1 MASRDA
7 VSFHLMAI
15 RRRTTVVLSLS
26 ILVLIALAGTLVSIF
41 VDPDRYRPQV
51 ISYLEA
57 KTGKKIEIGHLGVT
71 WLPLSLRLDDFV
83 SRNPQPFPPG
93 YFVKSKH
100 IDAAIDAGSLLHRE
114 FVIKSLVLQEPV
126 INAVSDPDGLWNFE
140 NPPSKTSGKRAPIFA
155 LGVIPRVEIIGGK
168 VLGSS
173 LIEPNDLPGPIVF
186 EASNISALLRQ
197 VDFNAFTSLSSQT
210 SSAPVASGE
219 MRADSLRFGSIQVT
233 NLRSKL
239 SLLTKQVSLTDVS
252 VEAARGRATGEL
264 FFDLSGNKAHF
275 NATISLTGLDVAH
288 LLTAFPDGRGKMTGI
303 MEGRVNL
310 TGAIEHNTT
319 PLQGIRGTGKLT
331 VRDGELPSLAAN
343 DNLKK
348 MTRFRDEKNAIRD
361 PSAFSSFSSD
371 ISLADQRISSRQI
384 DIAFYGVDIQCAGI
398 LGLSQGGVLD
408 YQGVAKVMKKQGFL
422 TDTFAKLLHDAK
434 EENGRLIFPIRVK
447 GTMENPKISTN

>member
-1 MASRDA
+1 
-7 VSFHLMAI
+7 MAI
-15 RRRTTVVLSLS
+15 RRRTVVVSLLS
-26 ILVLIALAGTLVSIF
+26 ILVFVAIAGVLVSIF

-83 SRNPQPFPPG
+83 SRNPEPFPSG
-93 YFVKSKH
+93 YFVKSKRVY
-100 IDAAIDAGSLLHRE
+100 AAIDAGSLLHRE
-114 FVIKSLVLQEPV
+114 LLIKSLVLHEPI
-126 INAVSDPDGLWNFE
+126 INAVNDPDGLWNFE
-140 NPPSKTSGKRAPIFA
+140 NPPSKTSSKRPPIFA
-155 LGVIPRVEIIGGK
+155 LGVIPRVEIIAGT

-173 LIEPNDLPGPIVF
+173 LIEPHDLPGPIVF
-186 EASNISALLRQ
+186 EAHNVDATLSQ
-197 VDFNAFTSLSSQT
+197 VDFNAFTSLSSRP
-210 SSAPVASGE
+210 SSAPVANGE
-219 MRADSLRFGSIQVT
+219 MTADSLRLGSIEVT
-233 NLRSKL
+233 KVRSKL

-252 VEAARGRATGEL
+252 VEAARGRATGQL
-264 FFDLSGNKAHF
+264 FFDLSGNTAHY

-288 LLTAFPDGRGKMTGI
+288 LLTAFPEGRGKMTGI
-303 MEGRVNL
+303 MEGHINL
-310 TGAIEHNTT
+310 TGPIEHNTN
-319 PLQGIRGTGKLT
+319 PLLGVRGTGKLT

-348 MTRFRDEKNAIRD
+348 MTRFRDEKDEHRD
-361 PSAFSSFSSD
+361 PGAFSSFSSD
-371 ISLADQRISSRQI
+371 LSLAGQKISSRQV
-384 DIAFYGVDIQCAGI
+384 DIAFYGVDIQCGGI

-447 GTMENPKISTN
+447 GTMEKPEVSTN